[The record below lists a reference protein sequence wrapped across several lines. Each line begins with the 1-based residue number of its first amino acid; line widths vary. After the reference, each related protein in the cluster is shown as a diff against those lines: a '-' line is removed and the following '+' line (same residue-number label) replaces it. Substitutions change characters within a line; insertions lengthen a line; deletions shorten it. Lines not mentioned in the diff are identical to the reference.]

1 MVVRSV
7 AHLNPRVGDAVLS
20 VPQSAPLPQPVLAPL
35 LVVIGCGNLNR
46 SDDAAGVR
54 VVQQLRAEFGS
65 GLRAD
70 VRLFDA
76 GTDGM
81 QVMFQGRGAQRLIIV
96 DACRS
101 ASDAGAI
108 FCLPGSEIDTAHAP
122 AYSLHSFRWDHAVH
136 AGRRIFGAAFPSDLT
151 VFLIEAGSLELGL
164 ELTAAVGRA
173 VDQVSQRIAQS
184 IRDWGEA
191 AQRHG
196 HREGQ
201 GPAPGPEPEPSAPPP

>member
-1 MVVRSV
+1 MVVCSV
-7 AHLNPRVGDAVLS
+7 AHLTPQALS
-20 VPQSAPLPQPVLAPL
+20 VSPSEPAPGPL

-54 VVQQLRAEFGS
+54 VVEQLRGEFGS

-81 QVMFQGRGAQRLIIV
+81 QVMFQARGAQRLIIV

-108 FCLPGSEIDTAHAP
+108 FSVPGSEIDTAHAP
-122 AYSLHSFRWDHAVH
+122 KRKARTGTRSSP
-136 AGRRIFGAAFPSDLT
+136 IFG
-151 VFLIEAGSLELGL
+151 VSLRLSFGML
-164 ELTAAVGRA
+164 K
-173 VDQVSQRIAQS
+173 
-184 IRDWGEA
+184 
-191 AQRHG
+191 
-196 HREGQ
+196 
-201 GPAPGPEPEPSAPPP
+201 

>member
-1 MVVRSV
+1 MVLRSV
-7 AHLNPRVGDAVLS
+7 AHLNPQADDAAAR
-20 VPQSAPLPQPVLAPL
+20 SAPSLPLPEPAPAPL
-35 LVVIGCGNLNR
+35 LIVIGCGNLNR

-54 VVQQLRAEFGS
+54 VVQRLRAEFGA

-81 QVMFQGRGAQRLIIV
+81 QVMFQARGAQRLIIV

-164 ELTAAVGRA
+164 ELTAEVDRA

-184 IRDWGEA
+184 IRDWGET
-191 AQRHG
+191 AQG
-196 HREGQ
+196 LDHRQGQ
-201 GPAPGPEPEPSAPPP
+201 GPAHAPEPSAPPP

>member
-1 MVVRSV
+1 MVLRSV
-7 AHLNPRVGDAVLS
+7 AHLNPRAGDAVLS
-20 VPQSAPLPQPVLAPL
+20 VPLSAPLPEPVPAPL

-54 VVQQLRAEFGS
+54 VVQQLRAEFGA
-65 GLRAD
+65 GLRTD

-81 QVMFQGRGAQRLIIV
+81 QVMFQARGAQRLIIV

-122 AYSLHSFRWDHAVH
+122 AYSLHAFRWDHAVH

-173 VDQVSQRIAQS
+173 VDQVSKRIAQS
-184 IRDWGEA
+184 IRDWGEK
-191 AQRHG
+191 AQGLDHG
-196 HREGQ
+196 QGQ
-201 GPAPGPEPEPSAPPP
+201 GPAHAPEPSAAPP